1 MKIMVEKWSAKV
13 RHLQKLKQNRNLKF
27 WNAECW
33 IHEAFRENKLKWQI
47 LNNASM
53 PKYWTELI
61 RHFRTNQNIACLDT
75 KIALD
80 CIFVSLWFIWG
91 LVSSLIFFSSHLSFW
106 SYFYTLVN
114 LVGNENRK
122 HITAI
127 FVNLFPPQSR
137 IYCHMKVIKCLRDWN
152 KHCVSVP
159 IENTLSVSLRA
170 RNPFQIGSFYFKFS
184 IV

>member
-1 MKIMVEKWSAKV
+1 MK
-13 RHLQKLKQNRNLKF
+13 
-27 WNAECW
+27 CW
-33 IHEAFRENKLKWQI
+33 IYEAFRENKLKWQI

-61 RHFRTNQNIACLDT
+61 RHFRTKPKHHLFRYENSTRLYFCLFV
-75 KIALD
+75 IYLRS
-80 CIFVSLWFIWG
+80 CIS
-91 LVSSLIFFSSHLSFW
+91 FSSHLSFW

-159 IENTLSVSLRA
+159 IENTLSASLRA
-170 RNPFQIGSFYFKFS
+170 ENPFQIG
-184 IV
+184 